1 MNTISIA
8 AAVIIDDLGRT
19 LLVRKKGTKAF
30 MQPGGKIEVGET
42 ALQSLHREIKEELG
56 TSISKARYV
65 GSFSALAVNEPNH
78 QVVAEVFAI
87 ELETEPEIGAE
98 IAEMHWVDFAC
109 SVSREIAPLSIQL
122 MKADIDGD
130 NRT

>member
-8 AAVIIDDLGRT
+8 AAVIIDDFGRT

-30 MQPGGKIEVGET
+30 MQPGGKIEAGET

-56 TSISKARYV
+56 ALISKARYV
-65 GSFSALAVNEPNH
+65 GNFSAPAVNEPNH
-78 QVVAEVFAI
+78 QVMAEVFAV

-98 IAEMHWVDFAC
+98 IAEMHWAESECPALEEV
-109 SVSREIAPLSIQL
+109 APLSIRL
-122 MKADIDGD
+122 MKADIDGG